1 MGAESIQIVRNS
13 MYRNETSLLQMVVY
27 DSYSYKQVVRFIRFV
42 ILLIYRGKQMNNK
55 SDSTVHAY
63 LNSIDSGPLLT
74 REQEESLIKNV
85 EVYQKQILEELVA
98 AKYSRIELRTY
109 LQGLES
115 SGEEIVDISRKLDD
129 ESPKDLQ
136 ATFLATFKE
145 VIEVLATDDVES
157 MMKSLND
164 LGLTGTIIHG
174 VVTEIKKKHTR
185 IMDVE
190 SKFRTV
196 RKYFTS
202 ETDAELSQQIVESN
216 PLMRMRLAKEF
227 RLNEVQVTNKIN
239 DWKQVLAEYEDV
251 AKLMGSTPFSEVK
264 AIFNKIAVSES
275 KASQFKHTLI
285 TKNLRLVVSRAKK
298 FMNKGLDFEDLIQ
311 EGNMGLMKAVDK
323 FDSSK
328 KTKVSTYATWWID
341 QTIRRAI
348 SNKGKTVRVPT
359 HIEWMQTNLNQLIQK
374 MTGRLK
380 RPPTLKEISVES
392 GIELK
397 VLEDLHTRAQHEI
410 GLEEELSSGLSLIDI
425 LPGDP
430 SENPFN
436 HVEQKLMREKIR
448 EILATL
454 PPRTEK
460 IIRLRFGI
468 GEIPDDEGTT
478 LQDIA
483 NQIGITKQGVRV
495 VECAAF
501 RVLKKKAKRLQNG

>member
-1 MGAESIQIVRNS
+1 
-13 MYRNETSLLQMVVY
+13 
-27 DSYSYKQVVRFIRFV
+27 
-42 ILLIYRGKQMNNK
+42 MNNK
-55 SDSTVHAY
+55 TDNTVRTY
-63 LNSIDSGPLLT
+63 LSSIDSGPLLT

-85 EVYQKQILEELVA
+85 EVYQKQILAELIVSD
-98 AKYSRIELRTY
+98 YSRLELRTY

-115 SGEEIVDISRKLDD
+115 SGESIVDISKKLDD
-129 ESPKDLQ
+129 ESPKDIQ
-136 ATFLATFKE
+136 AELEGKFKVLIAELAGNNLET
-145 VIEVLATDDVES
+145 ITSLLADV
-157 MMKSLND
+157 
-164 LGLTGTIIHG
+164 GLTGTIIHG

-185 IMDVE
+185 ILDVE
-190 SKFRTV
+190 SKFRGV

-202 ETDAELSQQIVESN
+202 ETDAELSEQVVNSD
-216 PLMRMRLAKEF
+216 PLMRVRISKEF
-227 RLNEVQVTNKIN
+227 RLNDVQVTNKIN
-239 DWKQVLAEYEDV
+239 DWKQVLSEYEDV
-251 AKLMGSTPFSEVK
+251 AKLMGATPFKDVK
-264 AIFNKIAVSES
+264 SIFNKIAVSES

-298 FMNKGLDFEDLIQ
+298 FTNKGLDFEDLIQ

-501 RVLKKKAKRLQNG
+501 RVLKKKAKRLANG

>member
-1 MGAESIQIVRNS
+1 
-13 MYRNETSLLQMVVY
+13 
-27 DSYSYKQVVRFIRFV
+27 
-42 ILLIYRGKQMNNK
+42 MNNK

-74 REQEESLIKNV
+74 RDQEESLIKNV
-85 EVYQKQILEELVA
+85 EVYQKQILAELIIS
-98 AKYSRIELRTY
+98 KYSRLELRTY

-115 SGEEIVDISRKLDD
+115 SGESIVDISKKLDD
-129 ESPKDLQ
+129 ESPKDIQ
-136 ATFLATFKE
+136 AELDGKFKTLIAELAGDSLE
-145 VIEVLATDDVES
+145 VITTLLADV
-157 MMKSLND
+157 
-164 LGLTGTIIHG
+164 GLTGTIIHG

-185 IMDVE
+185 ILDVE
-190 SKFRTV
+190 SKYRGV

-202 ETDAELSQQIVESN
+202 ETDAELHEQITNSD
-216 PLMRMRLAKEF
+216 PLMRIRIGREF
-227 RLNEVQVTNKIN
+227 ALNEVKVTNKIN
-239 DWKQVLAEYEDV
+239 DWKQVLAEYEEV
-251 AKLMGSTPFSEVK
+251 AKLMAGTPFKDVK
-264 AIFNKIAVSES
+264 DIFTKIAASES

-380 RPPTLKEISVES
+380 RPPTLKEISIES

-501 RVLKKKAKRLQNG
+501 RILKKKAKRLANG